1 MNTLLEIK
9 DLRRAFGGLMA
20 VNGVS
25 LTVERGQIMG
35 LIGPNGAG
43 KTTLFSVI
51 SGAYQP
57 TGGEIFFNGRSI
69 GGMRADMICSLG
81 MTRTFQ
87 LVKPFPRMSVLENI
101 MVGAFKRTNDRAQA
115 ESSAWE
121 ICRFVDLKSKAHLW
135 PSGLT
140 TSDRKR
146 LEMARALAT
155 QPTLLLLDEVMSG
168 LTPTESAQIVS
179 LIRQI
184 RDRGITLLVI
194 EHVMQAIMS
203 LSDRIAVLNYGQLIA
218 EGAPRDIAHNP
229 VVIEAYLG
237 EEFVLAGSNSS

>member
-168 LTPTESAQIVS
+168 LTPTESAQIVN

>member
-9 DLRRAFGGLMA
+9 DLYRAFGGLMA
-20 VNGVS
+20 VNGIS

-43 KTTLFSVI
+43 KTTLFNVI

-57 TGGEIFFNGRSI
+57 TGGEIFFNGQSI
-69 GGMRADMICSLG
+69 GGMRADQICSLG
-81 MTRTFQ
+81 LTRTFQ
-87 LVKPFPRMSVLENI
+87 LVKPFPKMSVLENV
-101 MVGAFKRTNDRAQA
+101 MVGAFKRTNDRTQT

-121 ICRFVDLKSKAHLW
+121 ICRFVGLEGKAHLR
-135 PSGLT
+135 PGGLT

-168 LTPTESAQIVS
+168 LTPTESAQIVN

-218 EGAPRDIAHNP
+218 EGAPRNIAHNP

-237 EEFVLAGSNSS
+237 EEFILADGNQS